1 MVSAMKKNSTN
12 DELINKI
19 VHLMQ
24 TDDSADAAS
33 DAVKWAKNIF
43 RTRAVQ
49 SKKSLVQ
56 KVLAVLRVDLSG
68 GQAVFGERSASTSR
82 VRQMFFQAGENAIDL
97 RIAKT
102 ESGLNLQG
110 QILGEGFEKC
120 IVKLGE
126 FETIAN
132 ELSEFNFKEIPS
144 GKYDLTL
151 LAADREITAA
161 NLELN

>member
-1 MVSAMKKNSTN
+1 
-12 DELINKI
+12 
-19 VHLMQ
+19 MQ
-24 TDDSADAAS
+24 TDDAADAPA

-43 RTRAVQ
+43 RARAAQ
-49 SKKSLVQ
+49 KKKSLVQ
-56 KVLAVLRVDLSG
+56 KVLAVLQVDLSG
-68 GQAVFGERSASTSR
+68 GQVAFGERSAASQT
-82 VRQMFFQAGENAIDL
+82 RQMFFQAGENAIDL
-97 RIAKT
+97 RVAKT

-120 IVKLGE
+120 VVKLGE

-132 ELSEFNFKEIPS
+132 NLGEFGFAGIPS

>member
-1 MVSAMKKNSTN
+1 MNKKSTN
-12 DELINKI
+12 NELIEKI
-19 VHLMQ
+19 IHLIQ
-24 TDDSADAAS
+24 TDDAADAPS

-43 RTRAVQ
+43 RARVAQ
-49 SKKSLVQ
+49 SKRSLVQ

-68 GQAVFGERSASTSR
+68 GQTAFGERSSALQS
-82 VRQMFFQAGENAIDL
+82 RQMFFQAGENAIDL

-102 ESGLNLQG
+102 DAGLNLQG
-110 QILGEGFEKC
+110 QILGEGFADC
-120 IVKLGE
+120 VVRLGE

-132 ELSEFNFKEIPS
+132 ELGEFGFAKIPS

-151 LAADREITAA
+151 LTAEREITAA